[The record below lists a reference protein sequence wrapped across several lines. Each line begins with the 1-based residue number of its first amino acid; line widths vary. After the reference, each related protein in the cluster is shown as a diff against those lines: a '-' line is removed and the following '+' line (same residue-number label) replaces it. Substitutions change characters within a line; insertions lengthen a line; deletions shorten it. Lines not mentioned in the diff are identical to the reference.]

1 MRTLL
6 FLAALTIWGCQEIS
20 FSGKGKDVPTAGEI
34 SIGFEFG
41 DSFMVQQ
48 WLEIFHSQYPKA
60 KITPIYGNYSQLTAL
75 LLSDS
80 LHGAFLHEKFNEE
93 QLAWLKQQKNST
105 VNEIELGT
113 TSLVFIAHRD
123 SKLENLKLDQIKNE
137 LFGNIAANTSSIP
150 QYEWAL
156 PSRSSS
162 EWRTLA
168 GFCSGHNYV
177 TRSKEGGA
185 DSAEN
190 NQQKW
195 IKHLPSKHVKWID
208 NHQEII
214 NYVSRNP
221 NTIGVVSLNHI
232 ADKKD
237 SLALANSKNVK
248 VLSVENNQG
257 KFTYPFQSQ
266 ISLAQYPF
274 SQPVVSYEM
283 QGYSGLIGGF
293 VLYCNS
299 QAGQAL
305 MKKSGLLPKNYQG
318 RKIELELPNSD

>member
-6 FLAALTIWGCQEIS
+6 LTIAIAFWGCQEIS

-41 DSFMVQQ
+41 DSFVVQQ

-60 KITPIYGNYSQLTAL
+60 TITPVYGNYSQLTAL

-105 VNEIELGT
+105 INEVELGT
-113 TSLVFIAHRD
+113 TSLVFVAHR
-123 SKLENLKLDQIKNE
+123 SAKLENLKLDQIRND
-137 LFGNIAANTSSIP
+137 LFGKLTENATVQPNFH
-150 QYEWAL
+150 WAL

-168 GFCSGHNYV
+168 GFYASQNYV
-177 TRSKEGGA
+177 TKPMDELA
-185 DSAEN
+185 DSSVN
-190 NQQKW
+190 RQQKW
-195 IKHLPSKHVKWID
+195 LNHQPGNHVRWI
-208 NHQEII
+208 NSHQEII

-221 NTIGVVSLNHI
+221 NTIGVVSLNSI
-232 ADKKD
+232 SDKKD

-248 VLSVENNQG
+248 ILAVENRPNEY
-257 KFTYPFQSQ
+257 TYPFQSQ
-266 ISLAQYPF
+266 ISLSQYRF
-274 SQPVVSYEM
+274 VQPVVSYEM

-318 RKIELELPNSD
+318 RKIELDLPN

>member
-6 FLAALTIWGCQEIS
+6 LIFVFSFFGCQEIS
-20 FSGKGKDVPTAGEI
+20 FSGKGKDVPTAGQV
-34 SIGFEFG
+34 SIGFEWG
-41 DSFMVQQ
+41 DTFMVQQ

-60 KITPIYGNYSQLTAL
+60 TITPVYGNYSELTNL
-75 LLSDS
+75 LLADS
-80 LHGAFLHEKFNEE
+80 LHGVFMHDKFNKD

-113 TSLVFIAHRD
+113 TSLVFITSRE
-123 SKLENLKLDQIKNE
+123 SQLENLKHNQIQSE
-137 LFGNIAANTSSIP
+137 LFGSIFEKSRVDAK
-150 QYEWAL
+150 YKWAL

-162 EWRTLA
+162 EWTRLSK
-168 GFCSGHNYV
+168 FYSSHNYV
-177 TRSKEGGA
+177 TKTVANRS
-185 DSAEN
+185 DSSASLE
-190 NQQKW
+190 QKW
-195 IKHLPSKHVKWID
+195 INHNPGSHVRWISS
-208 NHQEII
+208 HQDII

-221 NTIGVVSLNHI
+221 NTIGVVSLNCI

-248 VLSVENNQG
+248 VLAVENAQG

-274 SQPVVSYEM
+274 DQPVVSYEM
-283 QGYSGLIGGF
+283 QGYSGLITGF

-318 RKIELELPNSD
+318 RKIELDLPN

>member
-1 MRTLL
+1 MRILL
-6 FLAALTIWGCQEIS
+6 LLVAVAFWGCQEIS
-20 FSGKGKDVPTAGEI
+20 FSGKGKDVPTAGQV
-34 SIGFEFG
+34 SIGFEWG
-41 DSFMVQQ
+41 DTFMVQQ

-60 KITPIYGNYSQLTAL
+60 KITPIYGNYSELTDL
-75 LLSDS
+75 LLKDS
-80 LHGAFLHEKFNEE
+80 LHGVFMHERFNSA

-113 TSLVFIAHRD
+113 TSLVFITSRE
-123 SKLENLKLDQIKNE
+123 SQLENLKLDQIRNE
-137 LFGNIAANTSSIP
+137 LFGGVFKKSANESSFNWI
-150 QYEWAL
+150 L

-162 EWRTLA
+162 EWGRLA
-168 GFCSGHNYV
+168 KFFSSQKYV
-177 TRSKEGGA
+177 TNLKGEVS
-185 DSAEN
+185 DSSESIE
-190 NQQKW
+190 QKW
-195 IKHLPSKHVKWID
+195 MNHQPGNHVRWF
-208 NHQEII
+208 NSHQEII
-214 NYVSRNP
+214 QYVSRNP
-221 NTIGVVSLNHI
+221 NTIGVVSLNCI

-248 VLSVENNQG
+248 ILAIENKQG

-274 SQPVVSYEM
+274 DQPVVSYEM
-283 QGYSGLIGGF
+283 QGYSGLITGF

-318 RKIELELPNSD
+318 RKIELDLPN